1 MHGPPLTR
9 APHQL
14 RDHTGE
20 TAGHAGHRCEDGLVL
35 GHSRHPS
42 NRLPGL
48 GWGAT
53 KIDARDEY
61 PLKFH
66 GIWMQKLQQHRN
78 SPSPR
83 LEVQVPG
90 KSGCG
95 YQNSPF
101 DQPTEF
107 LTHSHVDMD
116 PNPGNSAI
124 KFQFLI
130 ARYLFGG
137 WMDGWMD
144 G

>member
-1 MHGPPLTR
+1 
-9 APHQL
+9 
-14 RDHTGE
+14 
-20 TAGHAGHRCEDGLVL
+20 
-35 GHSRHPS
+35 
-42 NRLPGL
+42 LPGL

-53 KIDARDEY
+53 KIDARAEY
-61 PLKFH
+61 HIYHLKFH

-116 PNPGNSAI
+116 PKGQI
-124 KFQFLI
+124 D
-130 ARYLFGG
+130 R
-137 WMDGWMD
+137 
-144 G
+144 